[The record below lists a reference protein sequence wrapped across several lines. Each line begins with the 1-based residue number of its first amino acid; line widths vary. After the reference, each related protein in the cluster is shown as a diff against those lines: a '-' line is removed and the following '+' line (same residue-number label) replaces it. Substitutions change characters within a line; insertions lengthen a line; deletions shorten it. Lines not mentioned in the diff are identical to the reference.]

1 MSSSRGRLQLR
12 CAQAPGS
19 AISVAEIKRLEAA
32 RTALEK
38 ELQGHVE
45 AHEGWNRAWA
55 LIPKDEWRSQ
65 AAQERRE
72 HTEKVWNEQPELR
85 ARIQRI
91 EIAQGKVVEQNVF
104 AAVGAGPNRFRLGWG
119 S

>member
-32 RTALEK
+32 RIALQK

-72 HTEKVWNEQPELR
+72 HTEKVWNEHTELQ

-91 EIAQGKVVEQNVF
+91 QFAEDQVVEQNVF
-104 AAVGAGPNRFRLGWG
+104 AAVGAGPNRFRLRWA

>member
-1 MSSSRGRLQLR
+1 M
-12 CAQAPGS
+12 
-19 AISVAEIKRLEAA
+19 AEIKRLEAA

-38 ELQGHVE
+38 ELQGHVG
-45 AHEGWNRAWA
+45 AHEGWKRAWA
-55 LIPKDEWRSQ
+55 LIPEDDWRSQ
-65 AAQERRE
+65 AAQERHE

-91 EIAQGKVVEQNVF
+91 EIAESQVVEQNVF
-104 AAVGAGPNRFRLGWG
+104 AAVGAGPNRFCLHWG